1 MKQMIRITE
10 GQLHRIIDESV
21 RKVINEIGDTKRGSY
36 MLGRLANRSVG
47 NYSDLGDKTSDYD
60 AFDTGYSDEGWNTFS
75 SGDEP
80 NRGRIPTNYYKYN
93 IDDLTNKRK

>member
-1 MKQMIRITE
+1 MIRLTE

-36 MLGRLANRSVG
+36 MLGRAANRSVG
-47 NYSDLGDKTSDYD
+47 NFSDLADKASDYA
-60 AFDTGYSDEGWNTFS
+60 AFDKGYSDEGWNTFF
-75 SGDEP
+75 DEDE
-80 NRGRIPTNYYKYN
+80 GRIPTNYYKYK